1 MINEKKAQEI
11 ATDYIE
17 ESGATPGIPRLK
29 EIDDDLLIYI
39 VPVLIDEKMRGEIH
53 IHSETGENL
62 GGAGC

>member
-1 MINEKKAQEI
+1 MINEEEAQEI
-11 ATDYIE
+11 ASEYIE
-17 ESGATPGIPRLK
+17 EPGATSGIPRLK

-39 VPVLIDEKMRGEIH
+39 VPVLIDEKIRGEIY